1 MVYVA
6 LQVLLCHP
14 KQVIKWISELNINDI
29 QNQFRAELINSL
41 RKLITKTNPFEN
53 KMKIV
58 EIFEGEPVK
67 WLVDDPE
74 NCIFSKLKLINMNS
88 ETFVLSDK
96 AVAIAKVERFIEL
109 TSIDAFR
116 IDISS
121 GSTIDILYEYYL

>member
-1 MVYVA
+1 
-6 LQVLLCHP
+6 
-14 KQVIKWISELNINDI
+14 
-29 QNQFRAELINSL
+29 
-41 RKLITKTNPFEN
+41 
-53 KMKIV
+53 MKIV
-58 EIFEGEPVK
+58 QIFEGEPVK

-74 NCIFSKLKLINMNS
+74 NYIFSKLKLINMNS